1 MTETEAPSRLT
12 DLRTS
17 ARGWHGV
24 QIATIGFIG
33 LCGVLQRGRPDNP
46 TWLQVCAGILAVA
59 ALVLACAGTFLVARV
74 AWPLYGGR
82 TNEAGDLV
90 RDAARLRRGLVYT
103 FSAVAVVALATAS
116 GWWPQP
122 GGGTGAGATA
132 SVSVQAANG
141 QRLCGTLVDAG
152 PGRIGVSANGGPVAI
167 ALADVAAL
175 APVGSC

>member
-1 MTETEAPSRLT
+1 MQAGTGRIA

-17 ARGWHGV
+17 ARGWHGA
-24 QIATIGFIG
+24 QLATIGFIG

-46 TWLQVCAGILAVA
+46 TWLQVLAGILALV

-82 TNEAGDLV
+82 
-90 RDAARLRRGLVYT
+90 AARADDMDREGARLKRGLVLT
-103 FSAVAVVALATAS
+103 FVSAALVALATAS

-122 GGGTGAGATA
+122 AGGTANTSAV
-132 SVSVQAANG
+132 VSVQATNG

-152 PGRIGVSANGGPVAI
+152 PGRIGLTGNGAPVAVS
-167 ALADVAAL
+167 LADVATVT
-175 APVGSC
+175 PEESC